1 MKTISH
7 QIITGTTLR
16 RKCQFNPIPA
26 CIPLAI
32 SDQLYFL
39 RLSKVWSM
47 LHHGSVG
54 RVQIKNATLS
64 VMSSYI
70 FYAFFFLL
78 FFSFHHEI
86 CVFIIF
92 ISFFDEVAN
101 FQNRILTSQKQKLVI
116 RIFQSN
122 FVTVSPK
129 CVRNSLCTIIH
140 DLNIRL

>member
-64 VMSSYI
+64 VLSSDI
-70 FYAFFFLL
+70 CYAFFSY

-129 CVRNSLCTIIH
+129 CGNSLCTIIH

>member
-64 VMSSYI
+64 VMSSDI
-70 FYAFFFLL
+70 FYAFFSYFLVFIMKFVFL
-78 FFSFHHEI
+78 SFSFL
-86 CVFIIF
+86 F
-92 ISFFDEVAN
+92 
-101 FQNRILTSQKQKLVI
+101 LMK
-116 RIFQSN
+116 
-122 FVTVSPK
+122 
-129 CVRNSLCTIIH
+129 
-140 DLNIRL
+140 

>member
-7 QIITGTTLR
+7 QIITETTLR
-16 RKCQFNPIPA
+16 CKYQFNPILA

-39 RLSKVWSM
+39 RLSEVWSM

-92 ISFFDEVAN
+92 ISFFDEVAS
-101 FQNRILTSQKQKLVI
+101 FQNRMLTNQKQKLVI
-116 RIFQSN
+116 RIFQSSCI
-122 FVTVSPK
+122 TVSPK
-129 CVRNSLCTIIH
+129 CMRNSLSTIAH
-140 DLNIRL
+140 L

>member
-64 VMSSYI
+64 VLSSDI
-70 FYAFFFLL
+70 FYAFCSYFL
-78 FFSFHHEI
+78 
-86 CVFIIF
+86 VFIMN

-129 CVRNSLCTIIH
+129 CGNSLCTIIH